1 MNSREAGRRN
11 SRAGDDRF
19 HETGDRAVTYRD
31 LDTRLLAEL
40 QKDARRSNRQIAEA
54 LGVSASTVGARL
66 KDLEERGVIRGYR
79 ATIDYGRLGL
89 GLVAV
94 TRIKARGEALPR
106 IVKALTEHPSL
117 THVYEIT
124 GDFDVMVIG
133 RFANETEMNREIK
146 SMLGLP
152 GIEGT
157 NTSVVLDA
165 PKESLDL
172 DLGRGGS

>member
-1 MNSREAGRRN
+1 M
-11 SRAGDDRF
+11 
-19 HETGDRAVTYRD
+19 TYRD
-31 LDTRLLAEL
+31 LDTRLLREL
-40 QKDARRSNRQIAEA
+40 QIDARRSNRQLADA
-54 LGVSASTVGARL
+54 LGVAASTVGARL

-79 ATIDYGRLGL
+79 AVLDYGQLGL

-106 IVKALTEHPSL
+106 IVKSLSEHPSL
-117 THVYEIT
+117 THVFEIT
-124 GDFDVMVIG
+124 GEFDVMVIG
-133 RFANETEMNREIK
+133 RFADETEMNREIK

-165 PKESLDL
+165 PKESLDVEL
-172 DLGRGGS
+172 RADAE

>member
-1 MNSREAGRRN
+1 L
-11 SRAGDDRF
+11 
-19 HETGDRAVTYRD
+19 TYRD
-31 LDTRLLAEL
+31 LDTRLLREL
-40 QKDARRSNRQIAEA
+40 QIDARRSNRQLAEA
-54 LGVSASTVGARL
+54 LGVAASTVGARL

-79 ATIDYGRLGL
+79 AVLDYGRLGL
-89 GLVAV
+89 GLVAM

-106 IVKALTEHPSL
+106 IVKSLSEHPSL

-124 GDFDVMVIG
+124 GEFDIMVIG

-165 PKESLDL
+165 PKESLDVEL
-172 DLGRGGS
+172 RAESE

>member
-1 MNSREAGRRN
+1 L
-11 SRAGDDRF
+11 
-19 HETGDRAVTYRD
+19 TYRD
-31 LDTRLLAEL
+31 LDTRLLREL
-40 QKDARRSNRQIAEA
+40 QIDARRSNRQLAEA
-54 LGVSASTVGARL
+54 LGVAASTVGARL

-79 ATIDYGRLGL
+79 AVLDYGQLGL
-89 GLVAV
+89 GLVAM

-106 IVKALTEHPSL
+106 IVKSLSEHPSL

-124 GDFDVMVIG
+124 GEFDIMVIG

-165 PKESLDL
+165 PKESLDVEL
-172 DLGRGGS
+172 RAESE

>member
-1 MNSREAGRRN
+1 L
-11 SRAGDDRF
+11 
-19 HETGDRAVTYRD
+19 TYRD
-31 LDTRLLAEL
+31 LDTRLLREL
-40 QKDARRSNRQIAEA
+40 QIDARRSNRQLADA
-54 LGVSASTVGARL
+54 LGVAASTVGARL

-79 ATIDYGRLGL
+79 AVLDYGQLGL

-106 IVKALTEHPSL
+106 IVKSLSEHPSL
-117 THVYEIT
+117 THVFEIT
-124 GDFDVMVIG
+124 GEFDVMVIG
-133 RFANETEMNREIK
+133 RFADETEMNREIK

-165 PKESLDL
+165 PKESLDVEL
-172 DLGRGGS
+172 RADAE

>member
-1 MNSREAGRRN
+1 M
-11 SRAGDDRF
+11 
-19 HETGDRAVTYRD
+19 TYRD
-31 LDTRLLAEL
+31 LDTRLLREV
-40 QKDARRSNRQIAEA
+40 QTDARRSNRQLADA
-54 LGVSASTVGARL
+54 LGVAASTVGARL
-66 KDLEERGVIRGYR
+66 KDLEDRGVIRGYR
-79 ATIDYGRLGL
+79 AVLDYGQLGL

-94 TRIKARGEALPR
+94 TRIRARGDAIPR
-106 IVKALTEHPSL
+106 IVKSLSEHPSL

-124 GDFDVMVIG
+124 GEFDIMVIG

-165 PKESLDL
+165 PKESLDVEL
-172 DLGRGGS
+172 RASAD

>member
-1 MNSREAGRRN
+1 M
-11 SRAGDDRF
+11 
-19 HETGDRAVTYRD
+19 TYRD
-31 LDTRLLAEL
+31 LDTRLLREL
-40 QKDARRSNRQIAEA
+40 QLDARRSNRQLAET
-54 LGVSASTVGARL
+54 LGVAASTVGARL
-66 KDLEERGVIRGYR
+66 KDLEDRGVIRGYR
-79 ATIDYGRLGL
+79 AVLDYGELGL

-106 IVKALTEHPSL
+106 IVKSLTEHPSL

-124 GDFDVMVIG
+124 GEFDVMVIG

-165 PKESLDL
+165 PKESLDVEL
-172 DLGRGGS
+172 KVGSE